1 MDELFTEVVQRYT
14 NVGANQFVKDFRRQW
29 QVKKAMAHR
38 QMVMARK
45 DKQVQKDAKVP
56 LEKVIQDNSCH
67 KEVSHNQLKDVIG
80 RFGYAVLGNMYTK
93 TELVTLSKGYGLQ
106 PNSRANKAQLGKSLA
121 DAIKANRNVPFPW
134 SLVPG
139 SQLQAAPLPHGRLG
153 VRININR
160 T

>member
-29 QVKKAMAHR
+29 KVKKAMAHR

-80 RFGYAVLGNMYTK
+80 RFGYAVLGNM
-93 TELVTLSKGYGLQ
+93 
-106 PNSRANKAQLGKSLA
+106 
-121 DAIKANRNVPFPW
+121 
-134 SLVPG
+134 
-139 SQLQAAPLPHGRLG
+139 
-153 VRININR
+153 
-160 T
+160 